1 MLLKLLAVLFL
12 YFSFSVHKAL
22 HKEEVTYGCTSLSVL
37 MFVDVSLVLLIYYA
51 FFD

>member
-12 YFSFSVHKAL
+12 YFSFSIHKAL
-22 HKEEVTYGCTSLSVL
+22 YKEETKYGCTSLSIL

>member
-1 MLLKLLAVLFL
+1 MLIKILLVLFL

-22 HKEEVTYGCTSLSVL
+22 YKEEVSYGCTSLSIL
-37 MFVDVSLVLLIYYA
+37 MFVDVSLLLLIYYA